1 MSDWCYKP
9 LGSIAEIRV
18 SNVDKK
24 IVAGERPVRLC
35 NYMDVYANSYVED
48 GMSFMEASATDR
60 EISSFA
66 LRKGDVLITKD
77 SESPDDIGIPAVVD
91 GAGPDLVCGYHLAI
105 LRPDQ
110 DVVDPAFL
118 MKQLETASST
128 KFFGARAAG
137 STRYA
142 LSLRTMH
149 ELPIRIAPRDAQAKI
164 ARILRLLDGQIEQT
178 EALIAKQERVRAGL
192 LQDLFTRGVD
202 QNGALRPP
210 REEAPDLYHQTEL
223 GWLPK
228 GWDAT
233 RVGSL
238 FELIYRYPTYYGIS
252 YVESGVPEVRGE
264 LILDNGTLASS
275 PRFISSET
283 AARFPKIRLEL
294 SDIVM
299 SVRGTIGKFA
309 TVSEDYVGG
318 VITANLLRL
327 KPRSAVRS
335 DFLMHLL
342 KSSFFQE
349 RLETACSQTT
359 IRTIQ
364 MPAFCDILVPMAPE
378 PEQTELALIL
388 NAIRAQI
395 ESEVLSLEKLRALKS
410 ALMQDLL
417 TGRVSVAPL
426 LQSHAA

>member
-1 MSDWCYKP
+1 MSPEHWPTRSLASLAKYLNGFAFKP
-9 LGSIAEIRV
+9 EHWQKDGLPIIRIEQINDPDSV
-18 SNVDKK
+18 CDFTTLAIPPENIIDNGDLVFSW
-24 IVAGERPVRLC
+24 
-35 NYMDVYANSYVED
+35 
-48 GMSFMEASATDR
+48 SATLKVVIWQRGKAALNQHLFKVLPAPDVDR
-60 EISSFA
+60 DF
-66 LRKGDVLITKD
+66 LFFLLDHFM
-77 SESPDDIGIPAVVD
+77 DDIGAGSHGSTMKHIKRSELERFLIKLPPLPIQQAIASVLR
-91 GAGPDLVCGYHLAI
+91 GAT
-105 LRPDQ
+105 
-110 DVVDPAFL
+110 
-118 MKQLETASST
+118 KQL
-128 KFFGARAAG
+128 
-137 STRYA
+137 
-142 LSLRTMH
+142 
-149 ELPIRIAPRDAQAKI
+149 D
-164 ARILRLLDGQIEQT
+164 QT
-178 EALIAKQERVRAGL
+178 EALIAKQERIRAGL

-228 GWDAT
+228 GWHAT

-238 FELIYRYPTYYGIS
+238 FELIYRYPTYYGIN

-283 AARFPKIRLEL
+283 AARFPKVRLEL
-294 SDIVM
+294 NDIVM

-378 PEQTELALIL
+378 HEQTELALIL

-395 ESEVLSLEKLRALKS
+395 ESEVLSLEKRRALKS

-426 LQSHAA
+426 LQAQAA